1 MAARAILELAPE
13 VVAEP
18 VRLGVDQRVD
28 ELPDL
33 GRRLVTEHDED
44 VAVLELQ
51 FGDHVRQRMAP
62 LGSRDGHVFG
72 AVRADDQDPALLDP
86 PCEVK
91 QQAGRRLVD
100 PVQVV
105 ENQDQR
111 TLLRD
116 FDQDRGDLLEHA
128 TLVCDRRGI
137 GAGCRLPCGRRGDR
151 ATLAAL
157 SGDQRAGLGHE
168 PHTGQEYVN
177 QVRRGSADHVLRD
190 AQEFAQ
196 SPRVLARGQVDGHAL
211 VELACQHA
219 EQLAER
225 QVRVADARLRI
236 ARADCNE
243 QVVVPL
249 QRTARELDR
258 QARLAEPRL
267 TGYETDLSLSCDCA
281 GKKTAQPF

>member
-1 MAARAILELAPE
+1 MKSSPK
-13 VVAEP
+13 P

-28 ELPDL
+28 ELP
-33 GRRLVTEHDED
+33 RPRPETRHP
-44 VAVLELQ
+44 ARQ
-51 FGDHVRQRMAP
+51 QMSPYWRFNSATMFGSGWRHSVRATAT
-62 LGSRDGHVFG
+62 SSG

-137 GAGCRLPCGRRGDR
+137 GAGAGCLRPAGRSRDALP
-151 ATLAAL
+151 AL
-157 SGDQRAGLGHE
+157 SGDQRRPWSRAPHRAGICQSG
-168 PHTGQEYVN
+168 
-177 QVRRGSADHVLRD
+177 RRERLADHVLRD

-196 SPRVLARGQVDGHAL
+196 SPRVLARGQIDGHRSSNSPASMPR
-211 VELACQHA
+211 
-219 EQLAER
+219 QLAER
-225 QVRVADARLRI
+225 QVQVADARLRI

-258 QARLAEPRL
+258 QAPSCRTPPHRLRNRPVPVL
-267 TGYETDLSLSCDCA
+267 
-281 GKKTAQPF
+281 